1 MIEEGIEAAV
11 NELVEEGVVVEAL
24 CTVCGV
30 PVYRLKV
37 FAKNSA
43 SKLDIVICNGCR
55 GKRH

>member
-1 MIEEGIEAAV
+1 MIEKGIEEAV
-11 NELVEEGVVVEAL
+11 DELVEAGVVIEDP
-24 CTVCGV
+24 CEVCGV

-43 SKLDIVICNGCR
+43 SKLDTVICNGCR

>member
-1 MIEEGIEAAV
+1 MIEEGIEEAV
-11 NELVEEGVVVEAL
+11 DELVKEGVVVADS
-24 CTVCGV
+24 CVVCGV